1 MQVPVHVIDV
11 ITLEEQVEVH
21 MVLKLFKP
29 HLVVVTQF
37 VHLVYID
44 VYLENAQ
51 DVMDVEVM

>member
-21 MVLKLFKP
+21 KVLKLFKP

-44 VYLENAQ
+44 VYHLSVQ
-51 DVMDVEVM
+51 DVTDVAVM

>member
-1 MQVPVHVIDV
+1 MQVPVHVIGAT
-11 ITLEEQVEVH
+11 ISEEQVEVH

-44 VYLENAQ
+44 VYHVSVQ
-51 DVMDVEVM
+51 DVTDVAVM